1 MSKDSEKITDC
12 QLLIK
17 FNEVFGC
24 FYNTVGNNKLFGS
37 KIPDGWFEIEDKLLI
52 IENKKNLKDKREGL
66 KQLLNYYLIASK
78 TEEFKKYKQCFLI
91 LGCGTSKD
99 FKYWIYSMDNNNIKE
114 TKYKLKDL
122 KTKNYKPH
130 FDLKEIHRFNQ
141 YLYNCGINLP
151 KNQKTLFVAAI
162 LLCLKVNPRL
172 IIFLNEKDKGF
183 IIADYMLKLIND
195 YYKDPIFT
203 KSFEFIKVNLNN
215 EHLFY
220 LINIVSIDVKKYG
233 IDILKQ
239 FYNEFMI
246 YDKNN
251 DSACGIVLTPH
262 DIVELMV
269 KSLNIKKGESVADF
283 CTGTGSFLVEA
294 SKYTNNLI
302 GCENGEERYA
312 LAKCNFI
319 LKDLSIEHLYFNNCF
334 NQQFESYDHII
345 LNPPFSCNSSDNG
358 EIEDLYG
365 WRKLKNEQKFIIYQ
379 LQYLKDGGIGCCIIP
394 RSNFNNSTSKS
405 NNFKKLLL
413 KYCDIIKIV
422 NCNSKVFAPAANVEC
437 TICIF
442 KKCKSSNFETEIIDY
457 SDDGYTVKKNI
468 RLKTSEPNPKS
479 YKTVL
484 KLNEDW
490 NYVQPLDVP
499 DNLEQLIKLYNLNY
513 IYCQE
518 QNKLMLANDSTN
530 NLNIKTREIKLNELL
545 EPLKL
550 PTFSNNEES
559 GDIPLYGATQEHK
572 PTAYINKCSLNT
584 DESEDLNIA
593 LNGVFL
599 INKTGNG
606 GAGICFKHKGKFAI
620 NGTVSAFKMKIFIDD
635 QNTAFISHQLHKEL
649 NRANSLSL
657 EKFNNLKVK
666 IIISGLDK
674 ADENYINIDKYKDEI
689 IKLGEVKKYEKIKI
703 SDYFDLLP
711 PGKIDGNKRNTE
723 EGIYNLVSTGQQN
736 NGIIKNVNVY
746 EYDGEANQYLT
757 VAMYGTTGSTF
768 YQKNKFIVNHNVRV
782 LKPKYK
788 MKEEEINLFALMI
801 NYYLTKKYS
810 YSNGLSISKLKNEI
824 INFPD
829 LEKLRNHIF

>member
-1 MSKDSEKITDC
+1 MSRDSEKITDHIM
-12 QLLIK
+12 LSK
-17 FNEVFGC
+17 FEKVFNVS
-24 FYNTVGNNKLFGS
+24 YNTLGNTKLFKS
-37 KIPDGWFEIEDKLLI
+37 KVPDGWFEIDNKLLI
-52 IENKKNLKDKREGL
+52 IENKKDLKDKRDGL

-122 KTKNYKPH
+122 KTKDYKPS
-130 FDLKEIHRFNQ
+130 FDLKEIHEFNQ

-162 LLCLKVNPRL
+162 LLCLKINPKFL
-172 IIFLNEKDKGF
+172 ISYDDSDKGF
-183 IIADYMLKLIND
+183 IIADKIIDTIKD
-195 YYKDPIFT
+195 YYKDLTFA
-203 KSFEFIKVNLNN
+203 KSFEFIKYNLHNK
-215 EHLFY
+215 ELFD
-220 LINIVSIDVKKYG
+220 LINIVSIDIKKYG

-294 SKYTNNLI
+294 SKYTDNLI

-405 NNFKKLLL
+405 NNFKKILLDN
-413 KYCDIIKIV
+413 CQIIKII

-437 TICIF
+437 TICVF
-442 KKCKSSNFETEIIDY
+442 KKCKSKDNETEIIDY

-499 DNLEQLIKLYNLNY
+499 KNIKQLIANYNIDYNT
-513 IYCQE
+513 I
-518 QNKLMLANDSTN
+518 
-530 NLNIKTREIKLNELL
+530 
-545 EPLKL
+545 
-550 PTFSNNEES
+550 
-559 GDIPLYGATQEHK
+559 
-572 PTAYINKCSLNT
+572 INKQKILNN
-584 DESEDLNIA
+584 DYNISY
-593 LNGVFL
+593 
-599 INKTGNG
+599 IEY
-606 GAGICFKHKGKFAI
+606 I
-620 NGTVSAFKMKIFIDD
+620 KI
-635 QNTAFISHQLHKEL
+635 
-649 NRANSLSL
+649 
-657 EKFNNLKVK
+657 
-666 IIISGLDK
+666 
-674 ADENYINIDKYKDEI
+674 
-689 IKLGEVKKYEKIKI
+689 GEVKEWKQIKI
-703 SDYFDLLP
+703 SDYFEIPKL
-711 PGKIDGNKRNTE
+711 KQVANKDTYE
-723 EGIYNLVSTGQQN
+723 SGDYPLISAGATN
-736 NGIIKNVNVY
+736 NGIIKYINHYDY
-746 EYDGEANQYLT
+746 EGEYLT
-757 VAMYGTTGSTF
+757 VARTGTAGATF
-768 YQKNKFIVNHNVRV
+768 YQNGRFSICTACKL
-782 LKPKYK
+782 LKPLKTN
-788 MKEEEINLFALMI
+788 NLNLKLVALLL
-801 NYYLTKKYS
+801 NYYLTKKYT
-810 YSNGLSISKLKNEI
+810 YSNTIVNNKLLNEI
-824 INFPD
+824 IYYPII
-829 LEKLRNHIF
+829 E

>member
-1 MSKDSEKITDC
+1 MSRDSEKITDC

-24 FYNTVGNNKLFGS
+24 FYNTVGNPKLFDT
-37 KIPDGWFEIEDKLLI
+37 KIPDGWFESDDKLII
-52 IENKKNLKDKREGL
+52 IENKKDLKNKREGL

-122 KTKNYKPH
+122 KTKDYKPS
-130 FDLKEIHRFNQ
+130 FDLKEIHEFNQ

-162 LLCLKVNPRL
+162 LLCLKINPKFL
-172 IIFLNEKDKGF
+172 ISYDDSDKGF
-183 IIADYMLKLIND
+183 IIADQMIKLIGE
-195 YYKDPIFT
+195 YYQDLTFA
-203 KSFEFIKVNLNN
+203 KSFEFIKYNLHNK
-215 EHLFY
+215 ELFD
-220 LINIVSIDVKKYG
+220 LINIVSFDVKKYG

-262 DIVELMV
+262 DIVELMI

-294 SKYTNNLI
+294 SKYTDNLI

-365 WRKLKNEQKFIIYQ
+365 WRKLKNEQKFVIYQ

-405 NNFKKLLL
+405 NNFKKILLDN
-413 KYCDIIKIV
+413 CQIIKII

-437 TICIF
+437 TICVF
-442 KKCKSSNFETEIIDY
+442 KKCKSSNFETNIIDY

-479 YKTVL
+479 YKTIL

-499 DNLEQLIKLYNLNY
+499 KNIKQLIANYNIDYNT
-513 IYCQE
+513 I
-518 QNKLMLANDSTN
+518 
-530 NLNIKTREIKLNELL
+530 
-545 EPLKL
+545 
-550 PTFSNNEES
+550 
-559 GDIPLYGATQEHK
+559 
-572 PTAYINKCSLNT
+572 INKQKILNN
-584 DESEDLNIA
+584 DYNISY
-593 LNGVFL
+593 
-599 INKTGNG
+599 IEY
-606 GAGICFKHKGKFAI
+606 I
-620 NGTVSAFKMKIFIDD
+620 KI
-635 QNTAFISHQLHKEL
+635 
-649 NRANSLSL
+649 
-657 EKFNNLKVK
+657 
-666 IIISGLDK
+666 
-674 ADENYINIDKYKDEI
+674 
-689 IKLGEVKKYEKIKI
+689 GEVREWKQIKI

-824 INFPD
+824 INFP
-829 LEKLRNHIF
+829 KF

>member
-12 QLLIK
+12 QLLVK

-37 KIPDGWFEIEDKLLI
+37 KIPDGWFEYNDVLFI
-52 IENKKNLKDKREGL
+52 IENKKELKNKREGL
-66 KQLLNYYLIASK
+66 KQLLNYYLTTSK

-122 KTKNYKPH
+122 KTKDYKPL
-130 FDLKEIHRFNQ
+130 FDLKEIHEFNQ

-162 LLCLKVNPRL
+162 LLCLKINPKFL
-172 IIFLNEKDKGF
+172 ISYDDSDKGF
-183 IIADYMLKLIND
+183 IIADKIIDTIKD
-195 YYKDPIFT
+195 YYKDLTFV
-203 KSFEFIKVNLNN
+203 KSFEFIKYNLHNK
-215 EHLFY
+215 ELFD
-220 LINIVSIDVKKYG
+220 LINIVSIDIKKYG

-358 EIEDLYG
+358 EIEDIYG
-365 WRKLKNEQKFIIYQ
+365 WRKLKNEQKFVIYQ

-405 NNFKKLLL
+405 NNFKKILLDN
-413 KYCDIIKIV
+413 CQIIKMI
-422 NCNSKVFAPAANVEC
+422 NCNSKVFAPAASVEC
-437 TICIF
+437 TICVF
-442 KKCKSSNFETEIIDY
+442 KKCKSSNFETNIIDY

-484 KLNEDW
+484 KAEDDW
-490 NYVQPLDVP
+490 NYNQPLDIP
-499 DNLEQLIKLYNLNY
+499 KNIKQLIANYNIDYNT
-513 IYCQE
+513 I
-518 QNKLMLANDSTN
+518 
-530 NLNIKTREIKLNELL
+530 
-545 EPLKL
+545 
-550 PTFSNNEES
+550 
-559 GDIPLYGATQEHK
+559 
-572 PTAYINKCSLNT
+572 INKQKILN
-584 DESEDLNIA
+584 DDYNISY
-593 LNGVFL
+593 
-599 INKTGNG
+599 IEY
-606 GAGICFKHKGKFAI
+606 I
-620 NGTVSAFKMKIFIDD
+620 KI
-635 QNTAFISHQLHKEL
+635 
-649 NRANSLSL
+649 R
-657 EKFNNLKVK
+657 
-666 IIISGLDK
+666 
-674 ADENYINIDKYKDEI
+674 
-689 IKLGEVKKYEKIKI
+689 EVKEWKQIKI
-703 SDYFDLLP
+703 GDYFDILKRAKDINQNTYP
-711 PGKIDGNKRNTE
+711 EGKYPLI
-723 EGIYNLVSTGQQN
+723 SSGQSN
-736 NGIIKNVNVY
+736 NGIVKYIDHY
-746 EYDGEANQYLT
+746 DYDGETNDYLT
-757 VAMYGTTGSTF
+757 VATVGTAGSTF
-768 YQKNKFIVNHNVRV
+768 YQQSKFTVSNHKIFVLTPKNGIKIDCK
-782 LKPKYK
+782 L
-788 MKEEEINLFALMI
+788 MALMM

-810 YSNGLSISKLKNEI
+810 YSNGISIKKLNDEI
-824 INFPD
+824 INYPKF
-829 LEKLRNHIF
+829 

>member
-12 QLLIK
+12 QLLNK

-24 FYNTVGNNKLFGS
+24 FYNTIGNSKLFNT

-52 IENKKNLKDKREGL
+52 IENKKDLKDKRDGL

-122 KTKNYKPH
+122 KTKDYKPS
-130 FDLKEIHRFNQ
+130 FDLKEIHEFNQ

-162 LLCLKVNPRL
+162 LLCLKINPKFL
-172 IIFLNEKDKGF
+172 ISYDDSDKGF
-183 IIADYMLKLIND
+183 IIADKIIDTIKD
-195 YYKDPIFT
+195 YYKDITFA
-203 KSFEFIKVNLNN
+203 KSFEFIKYNLHNK
-215 EHLFY
+215 ELFD
-220 LINIVSIDVKKYG
+220 LINIVSFDVKKYG

-294 SKYTNNLI
+294 SKYTDNLI

-358 EIEDLYG
+358 EIKDIYG
-365 WRKLKNEQKFIIYQ
+365 WRSMTKEQKFVIYQ

-394 RSNFNNSTSKS
+394 RNNFNNSTSKS
-405 NNFKKLLL
+405 NNFKKILLDN
-413 KYCDIIKIV
+413 CQIIKII

-437 TICIF
+437 TICVF
-442 KKCKSSNFETEIIDY
+442 KKCKSSNFESDSKRALLESEIIDY
-457 SDDGYTVKKNI
+457 SDDGYIIKDKARIKQKEANI
-468 RLKTSEPNPKS
+468 KS
-479 YKTVL
+479 YKTIL
-484 KLNEDW
+484 KFDEDW
-490 NYVQPLDVP
+490 NYNKSYNSSINFKEILINDLKNNYFVNLDKNIENINKIIEITEKFKDELIILNDMKF
-499 DNLEQLIKLYNLNY
+499 DNWK
-513 IYCQE
+513 
-518 QNKLMLANDSTN
+518 
-530 NLNIKTREIKLNELL
+530 EIKLNEIVK
-545 EPLKL
+545 PIKLK
-550 PTFSNNEES
+550 TYIIDKQKE
-559 GDIPLYGATQEHK
+559 GDIPIYGATN
-572 PTAYINKCSLNT
+572 INKPVAFIENYSIDTEET
-584 DESEDLNIA
+584 DDRDIKNY
-593 LNGVFL
+593 GVFC

-606 GAGICFKHKGKFAI
+606 GAGYCYLRTGKFALS
-620 NGTVSAFKMKIFIDD
+620 GTVLPCKIIKEFNLLNVSLIGY
-635 QNTAFISHQLHKEL
+635 QLHKIL
-649 NRANSLSL
+649 NRANSLNIN
-657 EKFNNLKVK
+657 KFNELKVK
-666 IIISGLDK
+666 ILI
-674 ADENYINIDKYKDEI
+674 
-689 IKLGEVKKYEKIKI
+689 
-703 SDYFDLLP
+703 
-711 PGKIDGNKRNTE
+711 
-723 EGIYNLVSTGQQN
+723 
-736 NGIIKNVNVY
+736 
-746 EYDGEANQYLT
+746 
-757 VAMYGTTGSTF
+757 
-768 YQKNKFIVNHNVRV
+768 
-782 LKPKYK
+782 
-788 MKEEEINLFALMI
+788 
-801 NYYLTKKYS
+801 
-810 YSNGLSISKLKNEI
+810 
-824 INFPD
+824 
-829 LEKLRNHIF
+829 

>member
-1 MSKDSEKITDC
+1 MSKDSEKITDF
-12 QLLIK
+12 QLLNK

-24 FYNTVGNNKLFGS
+24 FYNTVGNSKLFKS
-37 KIPDGWFEIEDKLLI
+37 KVPDGWFEINDKLII
-52 IENKKNLKDKREGL
+52 IENKKDLKDKRDGL

-122 KTKNYKPH
+122 KTKDYKPS
-130 FDLKEIHRFNQ
+130 FDLKEIHEFNQ

-162 LLCLKVNPRL
+162 LLCLKVNPKFL
-172 IIFLNEKDKGF
+172 ISYDENDKGF
-183 IIADYMLKLIND
+183 IIADQINKLIGE
-195 YYKDPIFT
+195 YYQDLTFA
-203 KSFEFIKVNLNN
+203 KSFEFIKYNLHNK
-215 EHLFY
+215 ELFD
-220 LINIVSIDVKKYG
+220 LINIVSFDVKKYG

-358 EIEDLYG
+358 EIEDIYG
-365 WRKLKNEQKFIIYQ
+365 WRKLKNEQKFVIYQ

-394 RSNFNNSTSKS
+394 RSNFNNSTNKS
-405 NNFKKLLL
+405 LDFKKLLL

-437 TICIF
+437 TICVF

-484 KLNEDW
+484 KAEDDW
-490 NYVQPLDVP
+490 NYNQPLDIP
-499 DNLEQLIKLYNLNY
+499 KNIKQLIANYNIDYNT
-513 IYCQE
+513 I
-518 QNKLMLANDSTN
+518 
-530 NLNIKTREIKLNELL
+530 
-545 EPLKL
+545 
-550 PTFSNNEES
+550 
-559 GDIPLYGATQEHK
+559 
-572 PTAYINKCSLNT
+572 INKQK
-584 DESEDLNIA
+584 I
-593 LNGVFL
+593 LNGDY
-599 INKTGNG
+599 N
-606 GAGICFKHKGKFAI
+606 
-620 NGTVSAFKMKIFIDD
+620 
-635 QNTAFISHQLHKEL
+635 ISYFE
-649 NRANSLSL
+649 
-657 EKFNNLKVK
+657 
-666 IIISGLDK
+666 
-674 ADENYINIDKYKDEI
+674 Y
-689 IKLGEVKKYEKIKI
+689 IKI
-703 SDYFDLLP
+703 REFKEWKQIKIGDYFDLLP

-746 EYDGEANQYLT
+746 EYDGETNQYLT

-782 LKPKYK
+782 LKPKNK

-824 INFPD
+824 INFP
-829 LEKLRNHIF
+829 KLFMSECE

>member
-24 FYNTVGNNKLFGS
+24 FYNTVGNNKLFSS
-37 KIPDGWFEIEDKLLI
+37 KIPDGWFEYTDNLFI
-52 IENKKNLKDKREGL
+52 IENKKDLKDKRDGL

-78 TEEFKKYKQCFLI
+78 TEEFKKYKQYFLI

-114 TKYKLKDL
+114 TKYRLKDL
-122 KTKNYKPH
+122 KTKDYKPS
-130 FDLKEIHRFNQ
+130 FDLKEIHEFNQ

-162 LLCLKVNPRL
+162 LLCLKINPKFL
-172 IIFLNEKDKGF
+172 ISYDDSDKGF
-183 IIADYMLKLIND
+183 IIADQMIKLIGE
-195 YYKDPIFT
+195 YYQDLTFA
-203 KSFEFIKVNLNN
+203 KSFEFIKYNLHNK
-215 EHLFY
+215 ELFD

-262 DIVELMV
+262 DIVELMI

-358 EIEDLYG
+358 EIEDIYG
-365 WRKLKNEQKFIIYQ
+365 WRSMTKEQKFVIYQ

-394 RSNFNNSTSKS
+394 RNNFNNSTSKS

-422 NCNSKVFAPAANVEC
+422 NCNSKVFAPVANVEC
-437 TICIF
+437 TVCVF

-457 SDDGYTVKKNI
+457 SDDGYIIKDKARIKQKEANI
-468 RLKTSEPNPKS
+468 KS

-484 KLNEDW
+484 KFVDDW
-490 NYVQPLDVP
+490 NY
-499 DNLEQLIKLYNLNY
+499 
-513 IYCQE
+513 
-518 QNKLMLANDSTN
+518 NKP
-530 NLNIKTREIKLNELL
+530 LNIPENINQILIENE
-545 EPLKL
+545 KVKY
-550 PTFSNNEES
+550 FNN
-559 GDIPLYGATQEHK
+559 
-572 PTAYINKCSLNT
+572 INK
-584 DESEDLNIA
+584 NISDC
-593 LNGVFL
+593 
-599 INKTGNG
+599 NKIIELTEE
-606 GAGICFKHKGKFAI
+606 FK
-620 NGTVSAFKMKIFIDD
+620 NKI
-635 QNTAFISHQLHKEL
+635 KEI
-649 NRANSLSL
+649 
-657 EKFNNLKVK
+657 NNLKVK
-666 IIISGLDK
+666 EWKEIKISEYFDIIKPKKIFKISQTEDGEYPLISSTSLNNGITK
-674 ADENYINIDKYKDEI
+674 YINDYSIELNECLTIARNGSVGFCFYQTGKFGITTDIII
-689 IKLGEVKKYEKIKI
+689 IKLKENLILN
-703 SDYFDLLP
+703 SDLNLDLKLFS
-711 PGKIDGNKRNTE
+711 
-723 EGIYNLVSTGQQN
+723 V
-736 NGIIKNVNVY
+736 
-746 EYDGEANQYLT
+746 LT
-757 VAMYGTTGSTF
+757 T
-768 YQKNKFIVNHNVRV
+768 
-782 LKPKYK
+782 
-788 MKEEEINLFALMI
+788 
-801 NYYLTKKYS
+801 YYLTKKYN
-810 YSNGLSISKLKNEI
+810 YSNKISIDKLKNEI
-824 INFPD
+824 INYPI
-829 LEKLRNHIF
+829 LEN

>member
-1 MSKDSEKITDC
+1 MIKDGEKITDYNM
-12 QLLIK
+12 LSAFK
-17 FNEVFGC
+17 KVFNTL
-24 FYNTVGNNKLFGS
+24 YNTSGNLKLFGS
-37 KIPDGWFEIEDKLLI
+37 KIPDGWFEYTDNLFI
-52 IENKKNLKDKREGL
+52 IENKKDLKDKRDGL

-122 KTKNYKPH
+122 KTKDYKPS
-130 FDLKEIHRFNQ
+130 FDLKEIHEFNQ

-162 LLCLKVNPRL
+162 LLCLKINPKFL
-172 IIFLNEKDKGF
+172 ISYDDSDKGF
-183 IIADYMLKLIND
+183 IIADQMIKLIGE
-195 YYKDPIFT
+195 YYQDLTFA
-203 KSFEFIKVNLNN
+203 KSFEFIKYNLHNK
-215 EHLFY
+215 ELFD
-220 LINIVSIDVKKYG
+220 LINIVSIDIKKYG

-334 NQQFESYDHII
+334 NQQFESYDHVI

-365 WRKLKNEQKFIIYQ
+365 WRKLKNEQKFVIYQ

-405 NNFKKLLL
+405 NNFKKILLDN
-413 KYCDIIKIV
+413 CQIIKII

-437 TICIF
+437 TICVF
-442 KKCKSSNFETEIIDY
+442 KKCKSEDNKTEIIDY
-457 SDDGYTVKKNI
+457 SDDGYIIKDKARIKQKEANI
-468 RLKTSEPNPKS
+468 KS
-479 YKTVL
+479 YKKIL
-484 KLNEDW
+484 KFVDDW
-490 NYVQPLDVP
+490 NY
-499 DNLEQLIKLYNLNY
+499 
-513 IYCQE
+513 
-518 QNKLMLANDSTN
+518 NKP
-530 NLNIKTREIKLNELL
+530 LNIPENINQILIENEKIKY
-545 EPLKL
+545 
-550 PTFSNNEES
+550 FNN
-559 GDIPLYGATQEHK
+559 
-572 PTAYINKCSLNT
+572 INK
-584 DESEDLNIA
+584 NISDC
-593 LNGVFL
+593 
-599 INKTGNG
+599 NKIIELTKE
-606 GAGICFKHKGKFAI
+606 FK
-620 NGTVSAFKMKIFIDD
+620 NKI
-635 QNTAFISHQLHKEL
+635 KEI
-649 NRANSLSL
+649 
-657 EKFNNLKVK
+657 NNLKVK
-666 IIISGLDK
+666 EWK
-674 ADENYINIDKYKDEI
+674 Q
-689 IKLGEVKKYEKIKI
+689 IKI
-703 SDYFDLLP
+703 GDYFDLLP

-768 YQKNKFIVNHNVRV
+768 YQKNKFIVNHNVRI
-782 LKPKYK
+782 LKPKNK

-824 INFPD
+824 INYPKF
-829 LEKLRNHIF
+829 

>member
-1 MSKDSEKITDC
+1 MIKDGEKITDYNM
-12 QLLIK
+12 LSAFK
-17 FNEVFGC
+17 KVFNTL
-24 FYNTVGNNKLFGS
+24 YNTSGNLKLFGS
-37 KIPDGWFEIEDKLLI
+37 KIPDGWFEYTDNLFI
-52 IENKKNLKDKREGL
+52 IENKKDLKNKRDGL

-122 KTKNYKPH
+122 KTKDYKPL
-130 FDLKEIHRFNQ
+130 FDLKEIHEFNQ

-162 LLCLKVNPRL
+162 LLCLKINPKFL
-172 IIFLNEKDKGF
+172 ISYDDSDKGF
-183 IIADYMLKLIND
+183 IIADKIIDTIKD
-195 YYKDPIFT
+195 YYKDITFA
-203 KSFEFIKVNLNN
+203 KSFEFIKYNLHNK
-215 EHLFY
+215 ELFD
-220 LINIVSIDVKKYG
+220 LINIVSIDIKKYG

-334 NQQFESYDHII
+334 NQHFESYDHII

-358 EIEDLYG
+358 EIEDIYG
-365 WRKLKNEQKFIIYQ
+365 WRKLKNEQKFVIYQ

-405 NNFKKLLL
+405 NNFKKILLDN
-413 KYCDIIKIV
+413 CQIIKII

-442 KKCKSSNFETEIIDY
+442 KKCKSLNFESEIIDY

-499 DNLEQLIKLYNLNY
+499 NNLEQLIKLYNLNY

-530 NLNIKTREIKLNELL
+530 NLNIKTKEIKLNELL

-572 PTAYINKCSLNT
+572 PSTYINKCSLNT

-666 IIISGLDK
+666 IIINGLDK

-703 SDYFDLLP
+703 SDYFDIIKP
-711 PGKIDGNKRNTE
+711 NKIFKINQTEDGE
-723 EGIYNLVSTGQQN
+723 YPLISSTSLN
-736 NGIIKNVNVY
+736 NGITKYINDYSIELN
-746 EYDGEANQYLT
+746 ECLT
-757 VAMYGTTGSTF
+757 IARNGSVGYCF
-768 YQKNKFIVNHNVRV
+768 YQTGKFGITTDIIIIKLKENLNLNLDLKLFSV
-782 LKPKYK
+782 LTT
-788 MKEEEINLFALMI
+788 
-801 NYYLTKKYS
+801 YYLTKKYN
-810 YSNGLSISKLKNEI
+810 YSNKISIDKLKNEI
-824 INFPD
+824 INYPF
-829 LEKLRNHIF
+829 I

>member
-24 FYNTVGNNKLFGS
+24 FYNTIGNNKLFNS

-52 IENKKNLKDKREGL
+52 IENKKDLKDKRDGL
-66 KQLLNYYLIASK
+66 KQLLNYYLRASK

-122 KTKNYKPH
+122 KTKDYKPS
-130 FDLKEIHRFNQ
+130 FDLKEIHEFNQ

-162 LLCLKVNPRL
+162 LLCLKINPKFL
-172 IIFLNEKDKGF
+172 ISYDDSDKGF
-183 IIADYMLKLIND
+183 IIADQMIKLIGE
-195 YYKDPIFT
+195 YYQDLTFA
-203 KSFEFIKVNLNN
+203 KSFEFIKYNLHNK
-215 EHLFY
+215 ELFD
-220 LINIVSIDVKKYG
+220 LINIVSFDVKKYG

-294 SKYTNNLI
+294 SKYTDNLI

-358 EIEDLYG
+358 EIEDIYG

-394 RSNFNNSTSKS
+394 RNNFNNSTSKS
-405 NNFKKLLL
+405 NNFKKILLDN
-413 KYCDIIKIV
+413 CQIIKII
-422 NCNSKVFAPAANVEC
+422 NCNSKVFAPAASVEC
-437 TICIF
+437 TICVF
-442 KKCKSSNFETEIIDY
+442 KKCKSSNFESDSKRALLESEIIDY

-479 YKTVL
+479 YKTIL

-499 DNLEQLIKLYNLNY
+499 KNIKQLIANYNIDYNT
-513 IYCQE
+513 I
-518 QNKLMLANDSTN
+518 
-530 NLNIKTREIKLNELL
+530 
-545 EPLKL
+545 
-550 PTFSNNEES
+550 
-559 GDIPLYGATQEHK
+559 
-572 PTAYINKCSLNT
+572 INKQKILNN
-584 DESEDLNIA
+584 DYNISY
-593 LNGVFL
+593 
-599 INKTGNG
+599 IEY
-606 GAGICFKHKGKFAI
+606 I
-620 NGTVSAFKMKIFIDD
+620 KI
-635 QNTAFISHQLHKEL
+635 
-649 NRANSLSL
+649 
-657 EKFNNLKVK
+657 
-666 IIISGLDK
+666 
-674 ADENYINIDKYKDEI
+674 
-689 IKLGEVKKYEKIKI
+689 GEVKEWKEIKI
-703 SDYFDLLP
+703 NDYFEIPKLKQVANKDTYES
-711 PGKIDGNKRNTE
+711 GKYPLISAGAT
-723 EGIYNLVSTGQQN
+723 N
-736 NGIIKNVNVY
+736 NGIIKYINHYDY
-746 EYDGEANQYLT
+746 EGEYLT
-757 VAMYGTTGSTF
+757 VARTGTAGATF
-768 YQKNKFIVNHNVRV
+768 YQNGRFSICTACKL
-782 LKPKYK
+782 LKPLKTN
-788 MKEEEINLFALMI
+788 NLNLKLVALLL
-801 NYYLTKKYS
+801 NYYLTKKYT
-810 YSNGLSISKLKNEI
+810 YSNTIVNNKLLNEI
-824 INFPD
+824 INYPI
-829 LEKLRNHIF
+829 LEK

>member
-1 MSKDSEKITDC
+1 MLSKFEKV
-12 QLLIK
+12 
-17 FNEVFGC
+17 FNVS
-24 FYNTVGNNKLFGS
+24 YNTLGNTKLFKS
-37 KIPDGWFEIEDKLLI
+37 KVPDGWFEIDNKLLI
-52 IENKKNLKDKREGL
+52 IENKKDLKDKRDGL

-78 TEEFKKYKQCFLI
+78 TEEFKKYKQYFLI

-122 KTKNYKPH
+122 KTKDYKPS
-130 FDLKEIHRFNQ
+130 FDLKEIHEFNQ

-162 LLCLKVNPRL
+162 LLCLKINPKFL
-172 IIFLNEKDKGF
+172 ISYDDSDKGF
-183 IIADYMLKLIND
+183 IIADKIIDTIKD
-195 YYKDPIFT
+195 YYQDLTFA
-203 KSFEFIKVNLNN
+203 KSFEFIKYNLHNK
-215 EHLFY
+215 ELFD
-220 LINIVSIDVKKYG
+220 LINIVSIDIKKYG

-365 WRKLKNEQKFIIYQ
+365 WRKLKNEQKFVIYQ

-405 NNFKKLLL
+405 NNFKKILLDN
-413 KYCDIIKIV
+413 CQIIKII

-437 TICIF
+437 TICVF
-442 KKCKSSNFETEIIDY
+442 KKCKSKDNETEIIDY

-499 DNLEQLIKLYNLNY
+499 KNIKQLIANYNIDYNT
-513 IYCQE
+513 I
-518 QNKLMLANDSTN
+518 
-530 NLNIKTREIKLNELL
+530 
-545 EPLKL
+545 
-550 PTFSNNEES
+550 
-559 GDIPLYGATQEHK
+559 
-572 PTAYINKCSLNT
+572 INKQKILNN
-584 DESEDLNIA
+584 DYNISY
-593 LNGVFL
+593 
-599 INKTGNG
+599 IEY
-606 GAGICFKHKGKFAI
+606 I
-620 NGTVSAFKMKIFIDD
+620 KI
-635 QNTAFISHQLHKEL
+635 
-649 NRANSLSL
+649 
-657 EKFNNLKVK
+657 
-666 IIISGLDK
+666 
-674 ADENYINIDKYKDEI
+674 
-689 IKLGEVKKYEKIKI
+689 GEVKEWKQIKI
-703 SDYFDLLP
+703 SDYFEIPKL
-711 PGKIDGNKRNTE
+711 KQVANKDTYE
-723 EGIYNLVSTGQQN
+723 SGDYPLISAGATN
-736 NGIIKNVNVY
+736 NGIIKYINHYDY
-746 EYDGEANQYLT
+746 EGEYLT
-757 VAMYGTTGSTF
+757 VARTGTTGATF
-768 YQKNKFIVNHNVRV
+768 YQNGRFSICTACKL
-782 LKPKYK
+782 LKPLKTN
-788 MKEEEINLFALMI
+788 NLNLKLVALLL
-801 NYYLTKKYS
+801 NYYLTKKYT
-810 YSNGLSISKLKNEI
+810 YSNTIVNNKLLNEI
-824 INFPD
+824 IYYPVI
-829 LEKLRNHIF
+829 E

>member
-1 MSKDSEKITDC
+1 MTKDSEKITDHNM
-12 QLLIK
+12 LSK
-17 FNEVFGC
+17 FEKVFNDS
-24 FYNTVGNNKLFGS
+24 YNTLGNNKLFGF
-37 KIPDGWFEIEDKLLI
+37 KIPDGWYEFENKLLI
-52 IENKKNLKDKREGL
+52 IENKKNLKDKRKGL
-66 KQLLNYYLIASK
+66 EQLLNYYLVASK

-122 KTKNYKPH
+122 KTKDYKPL
-130 FDLKEIHRFNQ
+130 FDLKEIHEFNQ

-162 LLCLKVNPRL
+162 LLCLKINPKFL
-172 IIFLNEKDKGF
+172 ISYDENDKGF
-183 IIADYMLKLIND
+183 IIADHMLKLIND

-358 EIEDLYG
+358 EIKDLYG

-394 RSNFNNSTSKS
+394 RSNFNNSTSKT
-405 NNFKKLLL
+405 NNFKKILLDN
-413 KYCDIIKIV
+413 CQIIKII

-437 TICIF
+437 TICVF
-442 KKCKSSNFETEIIDY
+442 KKCKSSNFETNIIDY

-530 NLNIKTREIKLNELL
+530 NLNIKTKEIKLNELL

-635 QNTAFISHQLHKEL
+635 QNTAFISHQLHKKL

-666 IIISGLDK
+666 IIINGLDK
-674 ADENYINIDKYKDEI
+674 TDENYINIDKYKDEI
-689 IKLGEVKKYEKIKI
+689 IKLGEVKKYDKIKI
-703 SDYFDLLP
+703 GDYFDFV
-711 PGKIDGNKRNTE
+711 KNYKTFQVQNSEDGEYPLITRSA
-723 EGIYNLVSTGQQN
+723 LN
-736 NGIIKNVNVY
+736 NGITKYINDY
-746 EYDGEANQYLT
+746 SLDGEYLT
-757 VAMYGTTGSTF
+757 IAPSGSSGSTF
-768 YQKNKFIVNHNVRV
+768 YHNGKFAVDKMLKV
-782 LKPKYK
+782 LKLKK
-788 MKEEEINLFALMI
+788 DKNLDLKLFALMA
-801 NYYLTKKYS
+801 NYYLTKKYN
-810 YSNGLSISKLKNEI
+810 YNNGLTEEKIKNEI
-824 INFPD
+824 INYPIS
-829 LEKLRNHIF
+829 EK

>member
-12 QLLIK
+12 QLLNK

-24 FYNTVGNNKLFGS
+24 FYNTIGNSKLFNT
-37 KIPDGWFEIEDKLLI
+37 KIPDGWFESDDKLII
-52 IENKKNLKDKREGL
+52 IENKKDLKDKRDGL
-66 KQLLNYYLIASK
+66 KQLLNYYIIASK

-122 KTKNYKPH
+122 KTKDYKPS
-130 FDLKEIHRFNQ
+130 FDLKEIHEFNQ

-162 LLCLKVNPRL
+162 LLCLKINPKFL
-172 IIFLNEKDKGF
+172 ISYDDSDKGF
-183 IIADYMLKLIND
+183 IIADKIIDTIKD
-195 YYKDPIFT
+195 YYKDITFA
-203 KSFEFIKVNLNN
+203 KSFEFIKYNLHNK
-215 EHLFY
+215 ELFD
-220 LINIVSIDVKKYG
+220 LINIVSFDVKKYG

-294 SKYTNNLI
+294 SKYTDHLV

-334 NQQFESYDHII
+334 NQHFESYDHII

-394 RSNFNNSTSKS
+394 RSNFNNSTNKS
-405 NNFKKLLL
+405 LDFKKLLL
-413 KYCDIIKIV
+413 KYCDIIKII
-422 NCNSKVFAPAANVEC
+422 NCNNKVFAPAANVEC
-437 TICIF
+437 TICVF
-442 KKCKSSNFETEIIDY
+442 KKCKSSNFESDSKRALLESEIIDY

-479 YKTVL
+479 YKTIL

-499 DNLEQLIKLYNLNY
+499 KNIKQLIANYNIDYNT
-513 IYCQE
+513 I
-518 QNKLMLANDSTN
+518 
-530 NLNIKTREIKLNELL
+530 
-545 EPLKL
+545 
-550 PTFSNNEES
+550 
-559 GDIPLYGATQEHK
+559 
-572 PTAYINKCSLNT
+572 INKQKILNN
-584 DESEDLNIA
+584 DYNISY
-593 LNGVFL
+593 
-599 INKTGNG
+599 IEY
-606 GAGICFKHKGKFAI
+606 I
-620 NGTVSAFKMKIFIDD
+620 KI
-635 QNTAFISHQLHKEL
+635 
-649 NRANSLSL
+649 
-657 EKFNNLKVK
+657 
-666 IIISGLDK
+666 
-674 ADENYINIDKYKDEI
+674 
-689 IKLGEVKKYEKIKI
+689 GEVREWKQIKI

-824 INFPD
+824 INFP
-829 LEKLRNHIF
+829 KF

>member
-1 MSKDSEKITDC
+1 MSKDSEKIMDC
-12 QLLIK
+12 QLLVK

-24 FYNTVGNNKLFGS
+24 FYNTIGNSKLFNS
-37 KIPDGWFEIEDKLLI
+37 KIPDGWFEFEDKLLI
-52 IENKKNLKDKREGL
+52 IENKKDLKDKRDGL
-66 KQLLNYYLIASK
+66 KQLLNYYLVASK

-122 KTKNYKPH
+122 KTKDYKPL
-130 FDLKEIHRFNQ
+130 FDLKEIHEFNQ

-172 IIFLNEKDKGF
+172 IVFLNEKDKGF

-195 YYKDPIFT
+195 YYKDPTFT

-294 SKYTNNLI
+294 SKYTDNLI

-365 WRKLKNEQKFIIYQ
+365 WRSMTKEQKFVIYQ
-379 LQYLKDGGIGCCIIP
+379 LQYLKNGGIGCCIIP
-394 RSNFNNSTSKS
+394 RNNFNNSTSRCNK
-405 NNFKKLLL
+405 FKKILMDNCQIL
-413 KYCDIIKIV
+413 KIIK
-422 NCNSKVFAPAANVEC
+422 CNQKLFMPVANTEC
-437 TICIF
+437 VICIF
-442 KKCKSSNFETEIIDY
+442 KKYTKDEIRKEYKTEIIDY
-457 SDDGYTVKKNI
+457 SDDGYIIKDKARIKQKEANI
-468 RLKTSEPNPKS
+468 KS

-484 KLNEDW
+484 KFDDDW
-490 NYVQPLDVP
+490 NYNEP
-499 DNLEQLIKLYNLNY
+499 
-513 IYCQE
+513 
-518 QNKLMLANDSTN
+518 
-530 NLNIKTREIKLNELL
+530 LNISININQILIEDEKIKYFNE
-545 EPLKL
+545 
-550 PTFSNNEES
+550 
-559 GDIPLYGATQEHK
+559 
-572 PTAYINKCSLNT
+572 INK
-584 DESEDLNIA
+584 NISNYDKIIE
-593 LNGVFL
+593 LTENFK
-599 INKTGNG
+599 IN
-606 GAGICFKHKGKFAI
+606 
-620 NGTVSAFKMKIFIDD
+620 V
-635 QNTAFISHQLHKEL
+635 Q
-649 NRANSLSL
+649 
-657 EKFNNLKVK
+657 KFNNLKVK
-666 IIISGLDK
+666 EWNQIKISEYFDIVK
-674 ADENYINIDKYKDEI
+674 PKKIFKISQTENGEYPLISSTSLNNGITKYINEYSVELNECLTIARNGSVGYCFYQTGKFGITTDIII
-689 IKLGEVKKYEKIKI
+689 IKLKENLN
-703 SDYFDLLP
+703 SDLKLDLKLFS
-711 PGKIDGNKRNTE
+711 
-723 EGIYNLVSTGQQN
+723 V
-736 NGIIKNVNVY
+736 
-746 EYDGEANQYLT
+746 LT
-757 VAMYGTTGSTF
+757 T
-768 YQKNKFIVNHNVRV
+768 
-782 LKPKYK
+782 
-788 MKEEEINLFALMI
+788 
-801 NYYLTKKYS
+801 YYLTKKYN
-810 YSNGLSISKLKNEI
+810 YSNKISIDKLKNEI
-824 INFPD
+824 INYPI
-829 LEKLRNHIF
+829 LEN

>member
-1 MSKDSEKITDC
+1 
-12 QLLIK
+12 
-17 FNEVFGC
+17 
-24 FYNTVGNNKLFGS
+24 
-37 KIPDGWFEIEDKLLI
+37 
-52 IENKKNLKDKREGL
+52 
-66 KQLLNYYLIASK
+66 
-78 TEEFKKYKQCFLI
+78 
-91 LGCGTSKD
+91 
-99 FKYWIYSMDNNNIKE
+99 
-114 TKYKLKDL
+114 
-122 KTKNYKPH
+122 
-130 FDLKEIHRFNQ
+130 
-141 YLYNCGINLP
+141 
-151 KNQKTLFVAAI
+151 
-162 LLCLKVNPRL
+162 
-172 IIFLNEKDKGF
+172 
-183 IIADYMLKLIND
+183 
-195 YYKDPIFT
+195 
-203 KSFEFIKVNLNN
+203 
-215 EHLFY
+215 
-220 LINIVSIDVKKYG
+220 
-233 IDILKQ
+233 
-239 FYNEFMI
+239 MI

-262 DIVELMV
+262 DMVELMV

-365 WRKLKNEQKFIIYQ
+365 WRKLKNEQKFVIYQ

-405 NNFKKLLL
+405 NNFKKILLDN
-413 KYCDIIKIV
+413 CQIIKII
-422 NCNSKVFAPAANVEC
+422 NCNSKVFAPVANVEC
-437 TICIF
+437 TICVF

-530 NLNIKTREIKLNELL
+530 NLNIKTKEIKLNELL

-674 ADENYINIDKYKDEI
+674 ADEKFIDIYKYKDEI

-703 SDYFDLLP
+703 SDYFNIIKP
-711 PGKIDGNKRNTE
+711 NKIFKISQTKDGE
-723 EGIYNLVSTGQQN
+723 YPLISSTSLN
-736 NGIIKNVNVY
+736 NGITKYINDYSIELN
-746 EYDGEANQYLT
+746 ECLT
-757 VAMYGTTGSTF
+757 ISRNGSVGYCF
-768 YQKNKFIVNHNVRV
+768 YQTGKFGITTDIIIIKLKKDLNLDLKLFSV
-782 LKPKYK
+782 LTT
-788 MKEEEINLFALMI
+788 
-801 NYYLTKKYS
+801 YYLTKKYN
-810 YSNGLSISKLKNEI
+810 YSNKISIDKLKNEI
-824 INFPD
+824 INYPF
-829 LEKLRNHIF
+829 I

>member
-1 MSKDSEKITDC
+1 MSGNSEKITDC
-12 QLLIK
+12 QLLNK

-24 FYNTVGNNKLFGS
+24 FYNTVGNSKLFNS
-37 KIPDGWFEIEDKLLI
+37 KIPDGWFEFDNKLLI
-52 IENKKNLKDKREGL
+52 IENKKDLKNKREGL

-122 KTKNYKPH
+122 KTKDYKPS
-130 FDLKEIHRFNQ
+130 FDLKEIHEFNQ

-162 LLCLKVNPRL
+162 LLCLKINPKFL
-172 IIFLNEKDKGF
+172 ISYDENDKGF
-183 IIADYMLKLIND
+183 IIADHMLKMIND

-294 SKYTNNLI
+294 SKYTDHLV

-358 EIEDLYG
+358 EVEDLYG
-365 WRKLKNEQKFIIYQ
+365 WRKLKSEQKFIVYQ

-394 RSNFNNSTSKS
+394 RNNFNNSTSKS
-405 NNFKKLLL
+405 NNFKKILMDN
-413 KYCDIIKIV
+413 CQIIKMI

-437 TICIF
+437 TICVF
-442 KKCKSSNFETEIIDY
+442 KKCKYKNKETDSKRELLESEIIDY
-457 SDDGYTVKKNI
+457 SDDGYILKKNI

-479 YKTVL
+479 YKTIL

-490 NYVQPLDVP
+490 NYENRNIDIP
-499 DNLEQLIKLYNLNY
+499 NIKQLLFDSLKNDYLNY
-513 IYCQE
+513 VNLKFNE
-518 QNKLMLANDSTN
+518 QKTDKIIELTEKFKDELIILN
-530 NLNIKTREIKLNELL
+530 NMKFDNWKEIKLNEIVK
-545 EPLKL
+545 PIKLK
-550 PTFSNNEES
+550 TYIIDKQKE
-559 GDIPLYGATQEHK
+559 GDIPIYGATN
-572 PTAYINKCSLNT
+572 INKPVAFIENYSIDTEET
-584 DESEDLNIA
+584 DDQDIKNY
-593 LNGVFL
+593 GVFC

-606 GAGICFKHKGKFAI
+606 GAGYCYLRTGKFALS
-620 NGTVSAFKMKIFIDD
+620 GTVLPCKIIKEFNLLNVSLIGY
-635 QNTAFISHQLHKEL
+635 QLHKIL
-649 NRANSLSL
+649 NRANSLNIN
-657 EKFNNLKVK
+657 KFNEL
-666 IIISGLDK
+666 
-674 ADENYINIDKYKDEI
+674 
-689 IKLGEVKKYEKIKI
+689 KIKI
-703 SDYFDLLP
+703 
-711 PGKIDGNKRNTE
+711 
-723 EGIYNLVSTGQQN
+723 
-736 NGIIKNVNVY
+736 
-746 EYDGEANQYLT
+746 
-757 VAMYGTTGSTF
+757 
-768 YQKNKFIVNHNVRV
+768 FIV
-782 LKPKYK
+782 
-788 MKEEEINLFALMI
+788 
-801 NYYLTKKYS
+801 
-810 YSNGLSISKLKNEI
+810 
-824 INFPD
+824 
-829 LEKLRNHIF
+829 

>member
-1 MSKDSEKITDC
+1 MSRDSEKITDHIM
-12 QLLIK
+12 LSK
-17 FNEVFGC
+17 FEKVFNVS
-24 FYNTVGNNKLFGS
+24 YNTLGNPELFKS
-37 KIPDGWFEIEDKLLI
+37 KVPDGWFEIDNKLII
-52 IENKKNLKDKREGL
+52 IENKKDLKDKRDGL

-99 FKYWIYSMDNNNIKE
+99 FKYWIYSMDNGNIKE

-122 KTKNYKPH
+122 KTSENKPH
-130 FDLKEIHRFNQ
+130 FDLKEIHQFNQ

-172 IIFLNEKDKGF
+172 IVFLNEKDKGF

-195 YYKDPIFT
+195 YYKDPTFT

-294 SKYTNNLI
+294 SKYTDNLI

-358 EIEDLYG
+358 EIEDIYG
-365 WRKLKNEQKFIIYQ
+365 WRKLKNEQKFVVYQ

-394 RSNFNNSTSKS
+394 RNNFNNSTSKS
-405 NNFKKLLL
+405 NNFKKILLDN
-413 KYCDIIKIV
+413 CQIIKII

-437 TICIF
+437 TICVF
-442 KKCKSSNFETEIIDY
+442 KKCKSSNFETDSKREFLQTEIIDY

-484 KLNEDW
+484 ILNEDW

-499 DNLEQLIKLYNLNY
+499 KNIKQLIANYNIDYNT
-513 IYCQE
+513 I
-518 QNKLMLANDSTN
+518 
-530 NLNIKTREIKLNELL
+530 
-545 EPLKL
+545 
-550 PTFSNNEES
+550 
-559 GDIPLYGATQEHK
+559 
-572 PTAYINKCSLNT
+572 INKQKILNN
-584 DESEDLNIA
+584 DYNISY
-593 LNGVFL
+593 
-599 INKTGNG
+599 IEY
-606 GAGICFKHKGKFAI
+606 I
-620 NGTVSAFKMKIFIDD
+620 KI
-635 QNTAFISHQLHKEL
+635 
-649 NRANSLSL
+649 
-657 EKFNNLKVK
+657 
-666 IIISGLDK
+666 
-674 ADENYINIDKYKDEI
+674 
-689 IKLGEVKKYEKIKI
+689 GEVKEWKEIKI
-703 SDYFDLLP
+703 SDYFEIPKL
-711 PGKIDGNKRNTE
+711 KQVANKDTYE
-723 EGIYNLVSTGQQN
+723 SGEYPLISAGATN
-736 NGIIKNVNVY
+736 NGIIKYINHYDY
-746 EYDGEANQYLT
+746 EGEYLT
-757 VAMYGTTGSTF
+757 VARTGTAGATF
-768 YQKNKFIVNHNVRV
+768 YQNGRFSICTACKL
-782 LKPKYK
+782 LKPLKTN
-788 MKEEEINLFALMI
+788 NLNLKLVALLL
-801 NYYLTKKYS
+801 NYYLTKKYT
-810 YSNGLSISKLKNEI
+810 YSNTIVNNKLLNEI
-824 INFPD
+824 IYYPII
-829 LEKLRNHIF
+829 E

>member
-12 QLLIK
+12 QLLNK

-24 FYNTVGNNKLFGS
+24 FYNTVGNSKLFNT

-52 IENKKNLKDKREGL
+52 IENKKDLKDKRDGL

-78 TEEFKKYKQCFLI
+78 TEEFKKYKQYFLI

-122 KTKNYKPH
+122 KTKEYKPS
-130 FDLKEIHRFNQ
+130 FDLKEIHEFNQ

-162 LLCLKVNPRL
+162 LLCLKVNPDFM
-172 IIFLNEKDKGF
+172 IEIKENSKGF
-183 IIADYMLKLIND
+183 IIANKIIEIIRD
-195 YYKDPIFT
+195 YYKDLIFA
-203 KSFEFIKVNLNN
+203 KSFEFIKYNLNN
-215 EHLFY
+215 EQLFH
-220 LINIVSIDVKKYG
+220 LINIVSIDIKKYG

-294 SKYTNNLI
+294 SKYTDNLI

-365 WRKLKNEQKFIIYQ
+365 WRKLKNEQKFVIYQ

-394 RSNFNNSTSKS
+394 RNNFNNSTSKS
-405 NNFKKLLL
+405 NNFKKILLDN
-413 KYCDIIKIV
+413 CQIIKII

-437 TICIF
+437 TICVF
-442 KKCKSSNFETEIIDY
+442 KKCKSSNFESESKRALLESEIIDY

-468 RLKTSEPNPKS
+468 RFKTSEPNPKS
-479 YKTVL
+479 YKTIL

-490 NYVQPLDVP
+490 NYIQPLDVP
-499 DNLEQLIKLYNLNY
+499 KNIKQLIANYNIDYNTIINKQKILNNDYNISY
-513 IYCQE
+513 IEY
-518 QNKLMLANDSTN
+518 
-530 NLNIKTREIKLNELL
+530 IKIGEIKEW
-545 EPLKL
+545 
-550 PTFSNNEES
+550 
-559 GDIPLYGATQEHK
+559 
-572 PTAYINKCSLNT
+572 
-584 DESEDLNIA
+584 
-593 LNGVFL
+593 
-599 INKTGNG
+599 
-606 GAGICFKHKGKFAI
+606 
-620 NGTVSAFKMKIFIDD
+620 
-635 QNTAFISHQLHKEL
+635 KE
-649 NRANSLSL
+649 
-657 EKFNNLKVK
+657 
-666 IIISGLDK
+666 
-674 ADENYINIDKYKDEI
+674 
-689 IKLGEVKKYEKIKI
+689 IKI
-703 SDYFDLLP
+703 SDYFDIVKP
-711 PGKIDGNKRNTE
+711 KKIFKISQTEDGE
-723 EGIYNLVSTGQQN
+723 YPLISSTSLN
-736 NGIIKNVNVY
+736 NGITKYINDYSIELN
-746 EYDGEANQYLT
+746 ECLT
-757 VAMYGTTGSTF
+757 IARNGSVGYCF
-768 YQKNKFIVNHNVRV
+768 YQTGKFGITTDIIIIKLKENLNLNSNLNLDLKLFSV
-782 LKPKYK
+782 LTT
-788 MKEEEINLFALMI
+788 
-801 NYYLTKKYS
+801 YYLTKKYN
-810 YSNGLSISKLKNEI
+810 YSNKISIDKLKNEI
-824 INFPD
+824 INYP
-829 LEKLRNHIF
+829 II

>member
-1 MSKDSEKITDC
+1 MSRDSEKITDC
-12 QLLIK
+12 QLLNK

-24 FYNTVGNNKLFGS
+24 FYNTVGNSKLFKS
-37 KIPDGWFEIEDKLLI
+37 KVPDGWFEYNDNLII
-52 IENKKNLKDKREGL
+52 IENKKDLKDKRDGL
-66 KQLLNYYLIASK
+66 KQLLNYYLTASK

-91 LGCGTSKD
+91 LGCGTTKD

-122 KTKNYKPH
+122 KTKDYKPL
-130 FDLKEIHRFNQ
+130 FDLKEIHEFNQ

-294 SKYTNNLI
+294 SKYTDNLI

-437 TICIF
+437 TICVF
-442 KKCKSSNFETEIIDY
+442 KKCKSSNFESDSKRALLESEIIDY

-468 RLKTSEPNPKS
+468 RFKTSEPNQKS
-479 YKTVL
+479 YKIIL
-484 KLNEDW
+484 KAEDDW
-490 NYVQPLDVP
+490 NYNQPLDIP
-499 DNLEQLIKLYNLNY
+499 KNIKQLIANYNIDYNT
-513 IYCQE
+513 I
-518 QNKLMLANDSTN
+518 
-530 NLNIKTREIKLNELL
+530 
-545 EPLKL
+545 
-550 PTFSNNEES
+550 
-559 GDIPLYGATQEHK
+559 
-572 PTAYINKCSLNT
+572 INKQKILN
-584 DESEDLNIA
+584 DDYNISY
-593 LNGVFL
+593 
-599 INKTGNG
+599 IEY
-606 GAGICFKHKGKFAI
+606 I
-620 NGTVSAFKMKIFIDD
+620 KI
-635 QNTAFISHQLHKEL
+635 
-649 NRANSLSL
+649 R
-657 EKFNNLKVK
+657 
-666 IIISGLDK
+666 
-674 ADENYINIDKYKDEI
+674 
-689 IKLGEVKKYEKIKI
+689 EVKEWKQIKI
-703 SDYFDLLP
+703 GDYFDILKRAKDINQNTYP
-711 PGKIDGNKRNTE
+711 EGKYPLI
-723 EGIYNLVSTGQQN
+723 SSGQSN
-736 NGIIKNVNVY
+736 NGIVKYIDHY
-746 EYDGEANQYLT
+746 DYDGETNDYLT
-757 VAMYGTTGSTF
+757 VATVGTAGSTF
-768 YQKNKFIVNHNVRV
+768 YQKSKFTVSTHKIFV
-782 LKPKYK
+782 LTPKSGIK
-788 MKEEEINLFALMI
+788 IDCKLMALMM

-810 YSNGLSISKLKNEI
+810 YSNGISIKKLNDEI
-824 INFPD
+824 INYPKF
-829 LEKLRNHIF
+829 

>member
-12 QLLIK
+12 QLLVK

-24 FYNTVGNNKLFGS
+24 FYNTIGNQTLFKS
-37 KIPDGWFEIEDKLLI
+37 KIPDGWFEYNDILFI
-52 IENKKNLKDKREGL
+52 IENKKDLKDKRDGL

-91 LGCGTSKD
+91 LGCGTTKN

-122 KTKNYKPH
+122 KTKDYKPS
-130 FDLKEIHRFNQ
+130 FDLKEIHEFNQ

-172 IIFLNEKDKGF
+172 IVFLNEKDKGF

-294 SKYTNNLI
+294 SKYTDNLI

-319 LKDLSIEHLYFNNCF
+319 LKVLSIEHLYFNNCF

-365 WRKLKNEQKFIIYQ
+365 WRKLKNEQKFVIYQ

-394 RSNFNNSTSKS
+394 RNNFNNSTSKS

-422 NCNSKVFAPAANVEC
+422 NCNSKVFSPVANIEC
-437 TICIF
+437 TVCVF
-442 KKCKSSNFETEIIDY
+442 KKCKSEDNKTEIIDY
-457 SDDGYTVKKNI
+457 SDDGYIIKDKARIKQKEANI
-468 RLKTSEPNPKS
+468 KS
-479 YKTVL
+479 YKKIL
-484 KLNEDW
+484 KFVDDW
-490 NYVQPLDVP
+490 NY
-499 DNLEQLIKLYNLNY
+499 
-513 IYCQE
+513 
-518 QNKLMLANDSTN
+518 NKP
-530 NLNIKTREIKLNELL
+530 LNIPENINQILIENEKIKY
-545 EPLKL
+545 
-550 PTFSNNEES
+550 FNN
-559 GDIPLYGATQEHK
+559 
-572 PTAYINKCSLNT
+572 INK
-584 DESEDLNIA
+584 NISDC
-593 LNGVFL
+593 
-599 INKTGNG
+599 NKIIELTKE
-606 GAGICFKHKGKFAI
+606 FK
-620 NGTVSAFKMKIFIDD
+620 NKI
-635 QNTAFISHQLHKEL
+635 KEI
-649 NRANSLSL
+649 
-657 EKFNNLKVK
+657 NNLKVK
-666 IIISGLDK
+666 EWK
-674 ADENYINIDKYKDEI
+674 Q
-689 IKLGEVKKYEKIKI
+689 IKI
-703 SDYFDLLP
+703 GDYFDLLP

-782 LKPKYK
+782 LKPKNK

-824 INFPD
+824 INYPKF
-829 LEKLRNHIF
+829 